1 MSPNRTRDGDE
12 NENGGRF
19 AGDVAVV
26 TGGTRGIG
34 RAAAERLAAAGA
46 TTVATYARDDR
57 AAAEAG
63 RALQDLRGES
73 AVRRFDVRDFDAV
86 AAAFEAISEEFG
98 PPTVLVNAAGVMA
111 NALLVRMDPADWRRV
126 IDTNLTGTFHCT
138 REAARLMLRADG
150 GRIVNVSSVAARR
163 GWAGQAN
170 YAASKAGVVGLTRA
184 VARELGGRSIR
195 VNAVCP
201 GYTDTDLYRSEL
213 GDVEDVPDAIP
224 AGRVADP
231 DEVAAAVCFLASA
244 DASYVNGA
252 TLRVD
257 GGLLG

>member
-1 MSPNRTRDGDE
+1 MTRPRSGGRDGS
-12 NENGGRF
+12 GF
-19 AGDVAVV
+19 ADDVAVV

-34 RAAAERLAAAGA
+34 RAVAERLAAAGA
-46 TTVATYARDDR
+46 TTVATYAGDDR
-57 AAAEAG
+57 AAAAAG
-63 RALQDLRGES
+63 RALRDFPGET

-98 PPTVLVNAAGVMA
+98 PPSVLVNAAGVMA
-111 NALLVRMDPADWRRV
+111 NALLVRMDPADWRTV

-138 REAARLMLRADG
+138 REAARLMLRAGG

-170 YAASKAGVVGLTRA
+170 YAASKAGVLGLTRA
-184 VARELGGRSIR
+184 TARELGGRSIR

-213 GDVEDVPDAIP
+213 ADDVADSIP

-231 DEVAAAVCFLASA
+231 DEVAAAIGFLASE

-252 TLRVD
+252 VLRVD

>member
-1 MSPNRTRDGDE
+1 MTDL
-12 NENGGRF
+12 

-34 RAAAERLAAAGA
+34 RAVVERFVGAGA
-46 TTVATYARDDR
+46 TTVATYAHDDR
-57 AAAEAG
+57 AAAETG
-63 RALQDLRGES
+63 RALRDPEGDGECV
-73 AVRRFDVRDFDAV
+73 VRRFDVRDFEAV
-86 AAAFEAISEEFG
+86 REAFAAIRDEFG
-98 PPTVLVNAAGVMA
+98 PPSVLVNNAGIVR
-111 NALLVRMDPADWRRV
+111 NALLVRMDPESWQEV
-126 IDTNLTGTFHCT
+126 LDTNLTGTFHCT
-138 REAARLMLRADG
+138 REAARLMLRAGG
-150 GRIVNVSSVAARR
+150 GRIVNVASVAARR

-184 VARELGGRSIR
+184 AARELGDRSIR

-213 GDVEDVPDAIP
+213 ARDDGSPPESIP

-231 DEVAAAVCFLASA
+231 EEVADVVCFLAS
-244 DASYVNGA
+244 DEASYVNGEVL
-252 TLRVD
+252 TVD